1 MNAATDMESFRSIL
15 KTKGLKATP
24 QRLAV
29 HEVMLEMGHASA
41 DMVCE
46 RIHKKGIAAITVA
59 SVYNILSQLHGAGIY
74 RRIPSR
80 DNKVWYDIH
89 TRPVNLHVYDRKR
102 EEFKDLIDDD
112 FSSIALTYFKGNPP
126 KGYRVDEI
134 DIHLVCHRSRSSKK
148 S

>member
-1 MNAATDMESFRSIL
+1 MRRMNAATDMESFRSIL

-59 SVYNILSQLHGAGIY
+59 SA
-74 RRIPSR
+74 
-80 DNKVWYDIH
+80 
-89 TRPVNLHVYDRKR
+89 
-102 EEFKDLIDDD
+102 
-112 FSSIALTYFKGNPP
+112 
-126 KGYRVDEI
+126 
-134 DIHLVCHRSRSSKK
+134 
-148 S
+148 